1 MTPLLRAFSLTAL
14 ASLWAVLAQEPGIE
28 RGWPFSMGQSN
39 FTGTWKLNRE
49 KSKYGNLRK
58 PVSVIVTIDHRNP
71 TFSYSGSVVDAD
83 GDLRNFEFSGAIDG
97 KQYPAS
103 RSYGQGTIVL
113 RWTSSNTF
121 TEVFTSAD
129 GRWVETITRSLS
141 RNGRTLTQ
149 RTQIRGPD
157 GQVTWTEVYDKL

>member
-1 MTPLLRAFSLTAL
+1 MSPLLRALSLTAL
-14 ASLWAVLAQEPGIE
+14 ASLWPLFAQEPGIE
-28 RGWPFSMGQSN
+28 RGWPFSMGQAN
-39 FTGTWKLNRE
+39 FSGTWKLNLD
-49 KSKYGNLRK
+49 KSRYGNLRK
-58 PVSVIVTIDHRNP
+58 PVAVIVTINHQDP
-71 TFSYSGSVVDAD
+71 AFSYSGSVVDAD

-97 KQYPAS
+97 KSYPAS
-103 RSYGQGTIVL
+103 RNSGQGTVIL
-113 RWTSSNTF
+113 RWTTSNTF

-149 RTQIRGPD
+149 RTRLRGPN